1 MKITLNDR
9 EEEFDAESITVA
21 DMLIQKKFSY
31 KMRIVKINGAL
42 ISKELYA
49 TTLINEGDVVH
60 MLYLMSGG

>member
-21 DMLIQKKFSY
+21 DMLIWKKFSY